1 MGVLPS
7 LTHGRHISE
16 LSIAHESL
24 KMNRFA
30 SFYLFFCNFAMV
42 INNNNESFYTT

>member
-16 LSIAHESL
+16 LSIVHESL

-42 INNNNESFYTT
+42 INNNESFYTT

>member
-1 MGVLPS
+1 MVFLPS
-7 LTHGRHISE
+7 LTHECHISE
-16 LSIAHESL
+16 LSIVHESL

>member
-1 MGVLPS
+1 MAFLPS
-7 LTHGRHISE
+7 LTHGCHISE

-42 INNNNESFYTT
+42 INNNESFYTT